1 IVALA
6 HGYLAAYDEPI
17 PTDPGSVGGRLPTDL
32 MDLWQ
37 NGKDGMTEA
46 EPLGEGNEK
55 TVAAIM
61 IAAKRLGLVPSAC
74 SFSNELRDWVTPAGY
89 VPTTVG
95 VVVAGDTYR
104 LVTGPQGAVW
114 QWCGRWAV
122 PAPPPGEGH
131 GEDGRGGDR
140 GPRHRPS
147 GREGRPRGTRPRPG
161 RGPVR

>member
-74 SFSNELRDWVTPAGY
+74 SFSNELRAWVTHAGY

-95 VVVAGDTYR
+95 VVVAGDSYR
-104 LVTGPQGAVW
+104 LVHGQQRAVCRG
-114 QWCGRWAV
+114 CGRWSLAGALSV
-122 PAPPPGEGH
+122 I
-131 GEDGRGGDR
+131 DND
-140 GPRHRPS
+140 
-147 GREGRPRGTRPRPG
+147 
-161 RGPVR
+161 VD